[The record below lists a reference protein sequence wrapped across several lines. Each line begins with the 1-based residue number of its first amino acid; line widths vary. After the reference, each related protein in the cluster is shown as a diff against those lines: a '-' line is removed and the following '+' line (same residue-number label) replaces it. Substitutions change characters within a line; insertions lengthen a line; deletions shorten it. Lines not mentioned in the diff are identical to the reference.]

1 MQIACSIMV
10 PAGDEKHSEQ
20 KNLPETRVPGFE
32 PGSVGTKIP
41 CLTIWRYPITYGRR
55 DQSNA
60 RILLRL
66 KGYIMTRLFQTVIY
80 SSTVIPFPLPSWA
93 SDFSILI
100 HRPYLLFS
108 YLNVQTDI

>member
-32 PGSVGTKIP
+32 PGSLGTKIP

-60 RILLRL
+60 RKLLRL
-66 KGYIMTRLFQTVIY
+66 KGYYYDTFI
-80 SSTVIPFPLPSWA
+80 
-93 SDFSILI
+93 SDC
-100 HRPYLLFS
+100 YL
-108 YLNVQTDI
+108 

>member
-1 MQIACSIMV
+1 MQIACSIVV
-10 PAGDEKHSEQ
+10 PAGDEK

-32 PGSVGTKIP
+32 PGNVGTKIP

-66 KGYIMTRLFQTVIY
+66 KGYIFDTFISDCYLQFDCY
-80 SSTVIPFPLPSWA
+80 SFP
-93 SDFSILI
+93 
-100 HRPYLLFS
+100 
-108 YLNVQTDI
+108 VTE